1 MKGAG
6 REEKGDDLEL
16 WAKARGASL
25 RSWGD
30 EGVERARA
38 TSAVARSQTL
48 KRGGDNRPGERE
60 INRSARPPCATWEG
74 RFERAALERSSGE
87 QALFRCSD
95 RCSRLLCRR
104 SSIRDVEP
112 GLGDCCTAS
121 ASSPLPAARN
131 EPIRSPSSRK
141 ADGMP
146 SSPSGPRICV
156 QYLRAITGACRLA
169 VPPRFFPPCRRF
181 ARSRHLRRL
190 ESCFQAA
197 AHLLSAQLAAGCG
210 RTSGR
215 DAGRRSRPLSLALPV
230 PAQFPQRRVD
240 AAAQPALCSSALTQ
254 RTLSSLSNM
263 VRIALAVVA
272 LAASGRARTPSTF
285 PSRAAL
291 TLASSNSVRHLSR
304 RPPPR
309 QASEPV
315 RLCNAGCRRS
325 ARRRAERARRQR
337 NGRVHELDQLA
348 AGARIPLDSVFLR
361 QRSS

>member
-1 MKGAG
+1 M
-6 REEKGDDLEL
+6 
-16 WAKARGASL
+16 

-60 INRSARPPCATWEG
+60 INRSARPPSATWEG
-74 RFERAALERSSGE
+74 RFERAALERFNGA
-87 QALFRCSD
+87 QALFRCSEC
-95 RCSRLLCRR
+95 CSHLLCHRNTLR
-104 SSIRDVEP
+104 TSNP
-112 GLGDCCTAS
+112 GCCTAS

-197 AHLLSAQLAAGCG
+197 AHLLSRLRPNERQRRWKEVSPLVPCPAC
-210 RTSGR
+210 SGAVSAE
-215 DAGRRSRPLSLALPV
+215 AGRRSRSACSLLFSAHPTYTLLSLQHGPH
-230 PAQFPQRRVD
+230 RSR
-240 AAAQPALCSSALTQ
+240 C
-254 RTLSSLSNM
+254 R
-263 VRIALAVVA
+263 
-272 LAASGRARTPSTF
+272 RARC
-285 PSRAAL
+285 L
-291 TLASSNSVRHLSR
+291 W
-304 RPPPR
+304 
-309 QASEPV
+309 
-315 RLCNAGCRRS
+315 
-325 ARRRAERARRQR
+325 
-337 NGRVHELDQLA
+337 
-348 AGARIPLDSVFLR
+348 
-361 QRSS
+361 